1 MTARLLVS
9 LSGIDVRTLHHC
21 ADLAEHLGR
30 RGVPLSLLVAPRLA
44 GAAVDWVR
52 ARRLAGDDVLLHG
65 FDHTREPRGR
75 TVSMRRP
82 EFASLPAHEA
92 GLRLTAAMSAM
103 ERAGLHT
110 TGFAPPRWL
119 ASRGTLIALQRKD
132 FTLCADLA
140 SIHDLR
146 TGGSLRARVQSLSS
160 HERAETWRCFALVLA
175 ATRVARRAGTLRLAV
190 DAVDLARP
198 AHRAA
203 YFDAIDSALDNGATP
218 TTYRAATALSAA

>member
-9 LSGIDVRTLHHC
+9 LSGIDTRTLHHC

-44 GAAVDWVR
+44 GAAVDWARTRR
-52 ARRLAGDDVLLHG
+52 AAGDDILLHG
-65 FDHTREPRGR
+65 FDHSREPRGR

-82 EFASLPAHEA
+82 EFAALPAHEA

-110 TGFAPPRWL
+110 TGFAPPRWQ
-119 ASRGTLIALQRKD
+119 ASRGTLVALRRKD

-140 SIHDLR
+140 AIHDLR
-146 TGGSLRARVQSLSS
+146 TGTASRSRVQTLSS

-175 ATRVARRAGTLRLAV
+175 ASRTTRRSGTLRLAI
-190 DAVDLARP
+190 DAADLARP
-198 AHRAA
+198 AHHAA
-203 YFDAIDSALDNGATP
+203 YLDAVDMALDNGATAL
-218 TTYRAATALSAA
+218 TYRASTALSTA

>member
-9 LSGIDVRTLHHC
+9 LSGIDARTLHHC

-52 ARRLAGDDVLLHG
+52 TRRLVGDDVLLHG

-132 FTLCADLA
+132 FTLCADLVGV
-140 SIHDLR
+140 HDLR
-146 TGGSLRARVQSLSS
+146 TGAVWRSRVQSLSS

-175 ATRVARRAGTLRLAV
+175 ASRTTRRAGTLRLAI
-190 DAVDLARP
+190 DAADLSRP
-198 AHRAA
+198 SHRAA
-203 YFDAIDSALDNGATP
+203 YLDAVDTALDNGATAM
-218 TTYRAATALSAA
+218 TYRACTALSAA